1 MTQLIRIG
9 NSRGVRIPTALIEQ
23 TGLDTGDLI
32 MKAVEGGLLIQV
44 KPTHKK
50 ARDGWAEAF
59 DKALADKPQ
68 RLSKE
73 DREWLE
79 ADLSDVE

>member
-23 TGLDTGDLI
+23 TRLDAGELT

-44 KPTHKK
+44 KPSPKK
-50 ARDGWAEAF
+50 AREGWAAAF
-59 DKALADKPQ
+59 DQALAGKS
-68 RLSKE
+68 RHLGRE
-73 DREWLE
+73 DRDWLE
-79 ADLSDVE
+79 ADLADVE